1 MSDNGNSGGNSGPE
15 LIPQPHGGALLSG
28 GVPGHA
34 PPPGRPPSELKKAMR
49 GILEEAMP
57 QLREFAIGRRKKLVT
72 KKVTATCPECEAEVS
87 SEIEVEIVG
96 PPRAQDQLKAMELA
110 SRYGLDVK
118 VDKGLVD
125 ELWSAIEDLVPE
137 AQQAKVKHQ
146 FNLIVGRRLAEAVV
160 T

>member
-1 MSDNGNSGGNSGPE
+1 
-15 LIPQPHGGALLSG
+15 
-28 GVPGHA
+28 
-34 PPPGRPPSELKKAMR
+34 MR

-57 QLREFAIGRRKKLVT
+57 QLREFAIGRRTKTVT
-72 KKVTATCPECEAEVS
+72 KKVTATCPECEAEVA

-125 ELWSAIEDLVPE
+125 EIWAAIELHIPDELQP
-137 AQQAKVKHQ
+137 KLKHEV
-146 FNLIVGRRLAEAVV
+146 NLIVGRRLAEAVV